1 MRRWRSGLLIA
12 LACLLASAS
21 SIFIVYNLLSRTE
34 QNRDAIRVSC
44 QLLANAIVQSGGASG
59 AGPNGH
65 RPPQQEL
72 TILRISVLDRAMTPS
87 ERRRAQR
94 LRSLI
99 ASSGSP
105 QLTIP
110 DCAKIALHPESVR
123 APVVRAPGR

>member
-44 QLLANAIVQSGGASG
+44 QLLANAIVQSGGGG

-72 TILRISVLDRAMTPS
+72 TILRISVLDRGMTPS
-87 ERRRAQR
+87 ERRRARHLQ
-94 LRSLI
+94 SLI
-99 ASSGSP
+99 ASSGAP

-123 APVVRAPGR
+123 APVARAPGR

>member
-1 MRRWRSGLLIA
+1 MRWRSALLVM
-12 LACLLASAS
+12 LACLLATAS
-21 SIFIVYNLLSRTE
+21 SVFVVYNLLSRTE
-34 QNRDAIRVSC
+34 QNRDAVRVSC
-44 QLLANAIVQSGGASG
+44 QLLANTIVQSGGASG
-59 AGPNGH
+59 TGPNG
-65 RPPQQEL
+65 RQPPQQEL

-99 ASSGSP
+99 ASSGAP

-123 APVVRAPGR
+123 APGR